1 MSGDD
6 IDKWID
12 AACDDGWDPSAD
24 DWVSEFD
31 DLKSGPPLS
40 DQELQSARVDLARW
54 RSPIDFRR
62 AVHGLHKRCCAGD
75 FKSPKPKFLL
85 DAWTLAEFVRH
96 RSVDQVRLADP
107 SEQWPDGYV
116 KIGQT
121 TENVEVTIALMPGR
135 KMWDEYQPNAKPEHD
150 PVHNWVKRAEA
161 IPAALEKAIT
171 DKLKKQYSSKMWLP
185 RIAAA
190 ALGGHS
196 SAAAGRAE
204 SIPTRCVRRAREM
217 DAGRGIAEAVA
228 GAGRGAGTRAM
239 TTAGNLRIL

>member
-135 KMWDEYQPNAKPEHD
+135 KMWDEYQPNAKPEQLASASALDLREHSGVLD
-150 PVHNWVKRAEA
+150 RRV
-161 IPAALEKAIT
+161 AAR
-171 DKLKKQYSSKMWLP
+171 S
-185 RIAAA
+185 
-190 ALGGHS
+190 
-196 SAAAGRAE
+196 
-204 SIPTRCVRRAREM
+204 
-217 DAGRGIAEAVA
+217 
-228 GAGRGAGTRAM
+228 
-239 TTAGNLRIL
+239 